1 MKRKHSKIKLKN
13 KVLSTLLVLVIA
25 EAITIPSIFLLT
37 KTPDQLDASNIKTL
51 CNTTNYRSKTL
62 ESEMYNWSNLSSW
75 LAETTSIMEEM
86 EQQSGQAIHK
96 TISDASFRQ
105 QLLNQL
111 SNSVLVNLRRQLTT
125 GAFIILSN
133 DNTETSYDTIHLR
146 DLNPY
151 ATSDSN
157 HDILVE
163 TGLGKSC
170 FHQGF
175 TLDTNWTKKL
185 TLGEYNDFY
194 TKPMQAALHYP
205 ELESE
210 NLGYWSD
217 AMQFKENDIKVITY
231 TVPLLDST
239 GTPYG
244 VIGVEISLDYLHK
257 FMDSQDISIDENA
270 SYFLS
275 KKCNNSDNLK
285 SIYIDNTYYQNFFG
299 AQALSLSDT
308 YKHKDIKRII
318 ADGVPTDTVCYSSSL
333 NLYHSNTPFATEEWT
348 LSGVVGEK
356 ELYKSSSRFFL
367 ALIVALVISLIIA
380 VICSIA
386 TSSFMFRPL
395 WTLMDGLRN
404 NSETNFKL
412 PRTNIMEIDNLAAEI
427 EQLRQSAYESGSKAA
442 DIIETSNVPIGIYE
456 FNEALPN
463 KVFCTKKF
471 FELTELPIDGWHEN
485 YMNRSHFEKLLE
497 SFFARCSLLPDETR
511 CIYSFASKK
520 GTTRYLELKTLI
532 NEQNRPC
539 IFMDVTS
546 QIHETE
552 KIKHER
558 DYDILTNLYNRRAFL
573 RIVTDMIN
581 NKKIVS
587 GVLSMWDLDNLK
599 FFNDTYGHDMGDQY
613 IRMFAEEFH
622 NLNASH
628 YIASHVA
635 GDEFM
640 LFIYDGEVD
649 DMCRKLEDL
658 HASFLQKKITL
669 PDGESIGVSVS
680 AGMAV
685 YGIDSDNYETL
696 TRFADF
702 AMYEVKH
709 QEKGAIKRFH
719 YKQYEKDYVLVNG
732 VLELNKILEKEKV
745 TFAFQPIVDIQK
757 KEIFA
762 YEALLRPQSQLL
774 CTPEL
779 LLRVA
784 EKQSKLHIVEHLT
797 WFHALEAYFS
807 QFEDKPDTKLFINS
821 ISGQCIARDEFQM
834 IQQCYQDYL
843 SLVVMEITEDSQ
855 PDEATERKKREFCL
869 ANGIEIAMDDYGV
882 GYSTN
887 TVLMNNSFGYVKI
900 DISMIQNIHC
910 SNEKLN
916 FVKGIINYCHECN
929 TKVIAEGV
937 ETKEEYDIV
946 KSLGVNYVQGFY
958 LMKPKQSIHEIEID
972 YRLL

>member
-1 MKRKHSKIKLKN
+1 MKKKHSKVKLKN
-13 KVLSTLLVLVIA
+13 KVLSTLLILVIA

-37 KTPDQLDASNIKTL
+37 KTPGQLDASNIKTL
-51 CNTTNYRSKTL
+51 CNTTKYRSQTL
-62 ESEMYNWSNLSSW
+62 ESEMLNWSNLSSW
-75 LAETTSIMEEM
+75 LAQTTTIMEET
-86 EQQSGQAIHK
+86 EQACGQAIHNN
-96 TISDASFRQ
+96 IADAAFRQ
-105 QLLNQL
+105 ELLDSLSHSLL
-111 SNSVLVNLRRQLTT
+111 SNLRHQLTT

-133 DNTETSYDTIHLR
+133 DNTDSAYDAVHLR

-151 ATSDSN
+151 ATSDTN

-185 TLGEYNDFY
+185 TFGEYNDYY
-194 TKPMQAALHYP
+194 TKPIQAALHYP
-205 ELESE
+205 ELDAE
-210 NLGYWSD
+210 NLGYWSN
-217 AMQFKENDIKVITY
+217 AMQFKENDIEVITY

-270 SYFLS
+270 CYLLS
-275 KKCNNSDNLK
+275 KKTDNVTNHQT
-285 SIYIDNTYYQNFFG
+285 IYIDNIYYQKLFDE
-299 AQALSLSDT
+299 QAISIQEGN
-308 YKHKDIKRII
+308 KDDEIYRIFTN
-318 ADGVPTDTVCYSSSL
+318 GNPTDSVCYCAVL
-333 NLYHSNTPFATEEWT
+333 NLYHSNTPFSSEKWT
-348 LSGVVGEK
+348 LNGIVGEK
-356 ELYKSSSRFFL
+356 ELYKSSNRFFL
-367 ALIVALVISLIIA
+367 ALIGALVISLVIA

-404 NSETNFKL
+404 NSDTNFKL
-412 PRTNIMEIDNLAAEI
+412 PRTNIMEIDNLASEI
-427 EQLRQSAYESGSKAA
+427 EHLRQSAYESGSKAA

-456 FNEALPN
+456 FNESMPS

-471 FELTELPIDGWHEN
+471 FELTELPINGWHKN
-485 YMNRSHFEKLLE
+485 YMNRAHFEKLLE
-497 SFFARCSLLPDETR
+497 SFFARCYLLPDESR
-511 CIYSFASKK
+511 CIYSFASKQ
-520 GTTRYLELKTLI
+520 GTPRYLELKTLI

-539 IFMDVTS
+539 IFMDVTA
-546 QIHETE
+546 QIQETE

-573 RIVTDMIN
+573 RIVTDLIN
-581 NKKIVS
+581 NKKIAS

-599 FFNDTYGHDMGDQY
+599 FFNDTYGHDMGDKY

-622 NLNASH
+622 SLNAPNFV
-628 YIASHVA
+628 ASHVA

-640 LFIYDGEVD
+640 LFIYDGEVEE
-649 DMCRKLEDL
+649 MCQKLEEL
-658 HASFLQKKITL
+658 HASFLKKRITL

-680 AGMAV
+680 AGMSV
-685 YGIDSDNYETL
+685 YGIDSDHYETL

-702 AMYEVKH
+702 AMYEVKR
-709 QEKGAIKRFH
+709 QEKGAIKRFNYEH
-719 YKQYEKDYVLVNG
+719 YEKDYVLVNG
-732 VLELNKILEKEKV
+732 VLELNKVLEKEKV

-784 EKQSKLHIVEHLT
+784 DKQSKLHIVEHLT

-807 QFEDKPDTKLFINS
+807 QFDKKPDTKLFINS
-821 ISGQCIARDEFQM
+821 ISGQCIAPDEFQM
-834 IQQCYQDYL
+834 IKQCYQDYL
-843 SLVVMEITEDSQ
+843 SCVVMEITEDAQ

-887 TVLMNNSFGYVKI
+887 AVLMNNSFGYVKI

-910 SNEKLN
+910 STEKLN

-937 ETKEEYDIV
+937 ETKEEYEIV
-946 KSLGVNYVQGFY
+946 KALGANYVQGFY
-958 LMKPKQSIHEIEID
+958 LMKPKKSIAEIEID
-972 YRLL
+972 YHKL